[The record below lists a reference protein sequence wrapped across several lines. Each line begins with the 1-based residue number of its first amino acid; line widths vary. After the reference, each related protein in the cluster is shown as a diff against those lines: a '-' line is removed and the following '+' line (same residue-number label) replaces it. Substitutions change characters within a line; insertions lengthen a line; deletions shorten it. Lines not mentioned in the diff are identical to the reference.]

1 MSNDKNKF
9 HRAVAP
15 LALAVTL
22 ALGASGVQAAEKME
36 EGRLTD
42 SEGNPVLTGSG
53 ECWQSVGGVD
63 KMMERCGD
71 QMPMAVD
78 GDEDGDGVPDSRDK
92 CPGTPKGAKVDSDGC
107 EIMGDMVINVTAEHF
122 DFDSAELKPAMR
134 AAGDEIVAKVKASKG
149 DERLHIIGHTDS
161 TGPEAYNLGLSER
174 RAQAIANWLIKQGI
188 PADHITTT
196 GMGEANP
203 VADNSTR
210 EGRSMNRRVQVMT
223 K

>member
-9 HRAVAP
+9 HRAVGP

-22 ALGASGVQAAEKME
+22 ALGAAGVQAADKMH

-42 SEGNPVLTGSG
+42 SEGNAVLTGSG
-53 ECWQSVGGVD
+53 ECWQAVGGVD

-71 QMPMAVD
+71 KMPVAVD

-92 CPGTPKGAKVDSDGC
+92 CPGTPKGAKVDADGC
-107 EIMGDMVINVTAEHF
+107 EIMADMVINVTAEHF

-134 AAGDEIVAKVKASKG
+134 AVGDEIVAKVKASKG
-149 DERLHIIGHTDS
+149 DERLHIIGYTDS

-174 RAQAIANWLIKQGI
+174 RAQAVANWLIQQGI

-203 VADNSTR
+203 IADNSTR

>member
-9 HRAVAP
+9 HRAVGP

-22 ALGASGVQAAEKME
+22 ALGASGVQAADKMH

-42 SEGNPVLTGSG
+42 SEGNAVLTGSG
-53 ECWQSVGGVD
+53 ECWQAVGGVD

-71 QMPMAVD
+71 KMPVAVD

-92 CPGTPKGAKVDSDGC
+92 CPGTPKGAKVDADGC
-107 EIMGDMVINVTAEHF
+107 EIMADMVINVTAEHF

-134 AAGDEIVAKVKASKG
+134 AVGDEIVAKVKASKG
-149 DERLHIIGHTDS
+149 DERLHIIGYTDS

-174 RAQAIANWLIKQGI
+174 RAQAVANWLIQQGI

-203 VADNSTR
+203 IADNSTR